1 MRLRWPHE
9 WPQRLAW
16 ICIALAGAIAVA
28 SPWLKNWRLAISGA
42 QERLILVTSEADDGL
57 GSLRSAILTADKS
70 DQPRRILVMVPRV
83 VLAAPLPPLVS
94 PYGIILDARHEGT
107 ELDASRVAGA
117 ALDIAS
123 PRTIVHGFRIVKA
136 QAAVVVRANRVTL
149 RSLIIEDSDTG
160 VLVGDQA
167 QETTIDQSVFRRNR
181 VGVQA
186 TGLGKTILGNSRFE
200 DQRGSAVWAVAPYA
214 AAGQAEISIHHN
226 RFTND
231 ASGLV
236 LVNRPATVEENTF
249 DGLRDAAVFASGG
262 RAVIR
267 ANHIRSGHGF
277 GVMLDRAS
285 SSVVYRNEI
294 AHNCSGGVMVR
305 EGRNTEVVSNDLYRN
320 GFGIVVLEGPK
331 ISPNTVADNLVVD
344 HAGDGLVL
352 IASSPLVRRNRLF
365 QNAHA
370 GVRLAALVS
379 RDGEYRDANPL
390 LEGNVLR
397 GNGRDE
403 PFRDDYNADASN
415 AIKATASECPWR
427 VAAVKTSNGGLQ

>member
-1 MRLRWPHE
+1 MKLRWPLE

-16 ICIALAGAIAVA
+16 IGIALAGAITVA
-28 SPWLKNWRLAISGA
+28 SPWLKGWRLALSDA
-42 QERLILVTSEADDGL
+42 EQRLILVTTDADDGL

-83 VLAAPLPPLVS
+83 SLVAPLPPLVN
-94 PYGIILDARHEGT
+94 PHGIVLDARHEGT

-123 PRTIVHGFRIVKA
+123 PHTIVQGFRIVKA
-136 QAAVVVRANRVTL
+136 QAAIVVRASRVTL
-149 RSLIIEDSDTG
+149 RGVTIEDSDTG
-160 VLVGDQA
+160 ILVGEHA
-167 QETTIDQSVFRRNR
+167 EETTIDRSVFRRNR

-186 TGLGKTILGNSRFE
+186 TGTGKTIIANNRFE
-200 DQRGSAVWAVAPYA
+200 DQRGSALWAVAPQT
-214 AAGQAEISIHHN
+214 AAGLPELSIHDN

-231 ASGLV
+231 ESGLV
-236 LVNRPATVEENTF
+236 LVNRPATIEDNTF
-249 DGLRDAAVFASGG
+249 EGVHDTAVFASGG
-262 RAVIR
+262 RALIR

-277 GVMLDRAS
+277 GVMLDRAA

-320 GFGIVVLEGPK
+320 GFGIVMFEGPK
-331 ISPNTVADNLVVD
+331 ISPNTVADNLVAD
-344 HAGDGLVL
+344 HVGDGLVL

-365 QNAHA
+365 KNAHA
-370 GVRLAALVS
+370 GVRLAALVR
-379 RDGEYRDANPL
+379 RDGEYRDADPL
-390 LEGNVLR
+390 LEGNILR

-403 PFRDDYNADASN
+403 PFRDDYIADSD
-415 AIKATASECPWR
+415 AIKTAATECPWR
-427 VAAVKTSNGGLQ
+427 VAAVKTSAGGPQ

>member
-9 WPQRLAW
+9 WPQRMAW
-16 ICIALAGAIAVA
+16 IGIGLAGAIAVA
-28 SPWLKNWRLAISGA
+28 SPWLKNWRMALSGA
-42 QERLILVTSEADDGL
+42 EQRLILVTTEADDGL
-57 GSLRSAILTADKS
+57 GSLRSAILTADRS
-70 DQPRRILVMVPRV
+70 DQARRILVMVPRV
-83 VLAAPLPPLVS
+83 ALAAPLPPLVN
-94 PYGIILDARHEGT
+94 PYGIILDARHDGT

-123 PRTIVHGFRIVKA
+123 PHTTVHGFRIVKA
-136 QAAVVVRANRVTL
+136 QAAVVVRASRVTL
-149 RSLIIEDSDTG
+149 RGVTIEDSDTG
-160 VLVGDQA
+160 VLIGDHA
-167 QETTIDQSVFRRNR
+167 EETTIDGSVFRRNR

-186 TGLGKTILGNSRFE
+186 MGLGKTVIGNSRFE
-200 DQRGSAVWAVAPYA
+200 NQRGSALWAVAPQT
-214 AAGQAEISIHHN
+214 AAGLPELSIHDN
-226 RFTND
+226 RFLND
-231 ASGLV
+231 AGGLV

-249 DGLRDAAVFASGG
+249 EGLRDAAVFASGG

-277 GVMLDRAS
+277 GVLLDRAS

-305 EGRNTEVVSNDLYRN
+305 EARNTEVVSNDLYRN
-320 GFGIVVLEGPK
+320 GFGIIVLEGPK
-331 ISPNTVADNLVVD
+331 ISPNTVADNLIAD
-344 HAGDGLVL
+344 HAGDGLLL

-370 GVRLAALVS
+370 GVRLAALVR
-379 RDGEYRDANPL
+379 RDGEYRDADPL

-403 PFRDDYNADASN
+403 PFRDDYIANED
-415 AIKATASECPWR
+415 AIKTTSTECSWR
-427 VAAVKTSNGGLQ
+427 VAAVKTTTGGQQ

>member
-1 MRLRWPHE
+1 MTLRWPHE
-9 WPQRLAW
+9 WPQRMAW
-16 ICIALAGAIAVA
+16 IGIGLAGAIAVA
-28 SPWLKNWRLAISGA
+28 SPWLKTWRLVMSGA
-42 QERLILVTSEADDGL
+42 EERLILVTTEADDGL

-83 VLAAPLPPLVS
+83 ALAAPLPPLVS
-94 PYGIILDARHEGT
+94 PHGIVLDARHEGT

-123 PRTIVHGFRIVKA
+123 PHTTVQGFRIVKA
-136 QAAVVVRANRVTL
+136 QAAIVVRASRVTL
-149 RSLIIEDSDTG
+149 RSVTIEDSDTG
-160 VLVGDQA
+160 VLVGDHA
-167 QETTIDQSVFRRNR
+167 EETTIDRSVFRRNR
-181 VGVQA
+181 IGVQA
-186 TGLGKTILGNSRFE
+186 MGLGKTVVANSRFE
-200 DQRGSAVWAVAPYA
+200 DQRGSALWAVAPHT
-214 AAGQAEISIHHN
+214 AAGLEEISIHDN

-249 DGLRDAAVFASGG
+249 EGLRDAAVFASGA

-305 EGRNTEVVSNDLYRN
+305 EARNTEVVSNDLYRN

-370 GVRLAALVS
+370 GVRLAALV
-379 RDGEYRDANPL
+379 RGDGQYRDSEPL
-390 LEGNVLR
+390 LEGNILR

-403 PFRDDYNADASN
+403 PFRDDYIVAADA
-415 AIKATASECPWR
+415 IKTAATDCPWR
-427 VAAVKTSNGGLQ
+427 VAAVTTSTGGRP